1 MSKPDIEWE
10 KIFDKY
16 DILKQIERD
25 GFFNISAAQIKKF
38 REPRLMVKFDHAINL
53 PQIFKNNDLAILP
66 ITRGDYV
73 ISTFDL
79 YHKLEN
85 ENSKITKFSLPDN
98 LQSLDPNKITSETMA
113 LNCALA
119 SGIISDFMGEG
130 ENNIFATV
138 SGRMSSGKF
147 TFNIKDIK
155 SNSLRHIN
163 VNNSQIE
170 IDAAYEGISS
180 LALVEAKMDLSD
192 DFLVRQLYYPFRT
205 WQPRIRKKVK
215 SIFLIYTNGIF
226 KLFEYAFDD
235 FNNYSSLRL
244 IQQKNYSIEDTV
256 ISLSDIE
263 EVLYNTAI
271 IEEPKGIPFPQ
282 ADKFERVINLC
293 ELVTAQSLTSTDV
306 TDTYDFNIRQT
317 NYYTDAARYLGLLE
331 KNKDGRKP
339 VYSIS
344 QQGRQILNLGF
355 KQRQLSFCK
364 KILSHNA
371 FNNSLRLY
379 LKKSVCPS
387 NDEIIEI
394 MRQSGLDN
402 IAHSTF
408 KRRASSI
415 RGWLNWIISLIND
428 N

>member
-119 SGIISDFMGEG
+119 SGIISNFMGEG

-339 VYSIS
+339 GYSIS

>member
-1 MSKPDIEWE
+1 
-10 KIFDKY
+10 
-16 DILKQIERD
+16 
-25 GFFNISAAQIKKF
+25 
-38 REPRLMVKFDHAINL
+38 LMVKFDHAINL